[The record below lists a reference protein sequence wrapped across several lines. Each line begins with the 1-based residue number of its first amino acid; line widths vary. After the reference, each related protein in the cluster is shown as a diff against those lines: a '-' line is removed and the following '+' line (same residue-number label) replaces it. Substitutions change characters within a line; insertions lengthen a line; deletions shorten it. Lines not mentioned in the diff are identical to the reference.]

1 MTATNSPYSE
11 RFFQGNAASAAQSA
25 RPILQLVHDLYHP
38 VSIVDIGC
46 GSGGWLA
53 AAEQLGFSVLVGY
66 DGPWADPAKYTTA
79 NIDFRPV
86 NLETSTF
93 EHDRRYDLA
102 MSLEVAEHL
111 SEPRADVIVDLLCA
125 ASDVVLFGA
134 AITMQGG
141 WHHIHERP
149 QSYWI
154 EKFRARGYEPFDV
167 IRPAVWD
174 DDEIRW
180 WFRQNTI
187 LYVKEGSH
195 VIDREVLRAMQ
206 KPLWDVVHPANYQR
220 RMRAARGTAA
230 ELRAAQKEIAD
241 LRSRI
246 DAGGKPRR
254 AKLRELTPSDLPEPV
269 RAAAVKGW
277 QALPAPV
284 RARLRGR

>member
-1 MTATNSPYSE
+1 M
-11 RFFQGNAASAAQSA
+11 
-25 RPILQLVHDLYHP
+25 
-38 VSIVDIGC
+38 SIVDIGC

-66 DGPWADPAKYTTA
+66 DGPWAHPAKYTTA

-86 NLETSTF
+86 NLETCTF

-111 SEPRADVIVDLLCA
+111 PESRADVIVNLLCA

-134 AITMQGG
+134 AIPMQGG
-141 WHHIHERP
+141 YHHIHERA
-149 QSYWI
+149 QSYWL
-154 EKFRARGYEPFDV
+154 EKFRARSYEPFDV

-174 DDEIRW
+174 DDKIRW

-187 LYVKEGSH
+187 LYVKKGSQ
-195 VIDREVLRAMQ
+195 VIDRAVLRAMQ

-220 RMRAARGTAA
+220 RTRMAREAAA
-230 ELRAAQKEIAD
+230 ELRTAQKEIAY
-241 LRSRI
+241 LQSRI
-246 DAGGKPRR
+246 GAAGKLRR
-254 AKLRELTPSDLPEPV
+254 RKLRELLPRELPEPV
-269 RAAAVKGW
+269 RAAAIRGW
-277 QALPAPV
+277 RALPAPV